1 MKCNGLD
8 RFLGKIR
15 AGEMPLGIAVTFTDS
30 AVTELTC
37 ATGCDFIWFDGE
49 HGEFGRETAMQ
60 HLMAVKGTG
69 VASLYRVSACDHT
82 EIKRV
87 IDFAPAG
94 IIVPMIMDEN
104 DAARAV
110 SYCRYPIHGGTRGT
124 GPRRGHNYGAD
135 DFGAYLEASAHDPLV
150 ILQLEHIDAARR
162 LDKILE
168 VPGIDAFIVGP
179 YDFTMSMKKPGQWDD
194 PEVSS
199 IFDECCRKIRE
210 KGIMLGC
217 YTEANFDVWKR
228 RGVQFMAVR
237 NDTGAMFE
245 GCRLQMSRA
254 RESLAASHI

>member
-8 RFLGKIR
+8 RFIGKIR

-69 VASLYRVSACDHT
+69 VASLYRVPACDHT

-110 SYCRYPIHGGTRGT
+110 SYCRYPIHGGRAAPARGVGT
-124 GPRRGHNYGAD
+124 TTARTT
-135 DFGAYLEASAHDPLV
+135 SAHTS
-150 ILQLEHIDAARR
+150 RR
-162 LDKILE
+162 RRTIH
-168 VPGIDAFIVGP
+168 
-179 YDFTMSMKKPGQWDD
+179 
-194 PEVSS
+194 SS
-199 IFDECCRKIRE
+199 SCSWSTSTPRAGSTRSSRCR
-210 KGIMLGC
+210 
-217 YTEANFDVWKR
+217 
-228 RGVQFMAVR
+228 
-237 NDTGAMFE
+237 
-245 GCRLQMSRA
+245 
-254 RESLAASHI
+254 ASTRS